1 MRLDPLIRTCLVLTI
16 CSLAQ
21 SAVPDPVIPSTVEE
35 LRSAIQEELEEV
47 GHGSAGIA
55 LVSKDRTIWAAG
67 IGIADPETHRE
78 ADEDSYWRLGSLS
91 KSFVGLAALI
101 LEGRGEL
108 RLTDPVSEL
117 VPEIA
122 IGNRWAIEAPV
133 RLVHLLEHTA
143 GLDEL
148 HLKDYASNDPKP
160 LSLLQG
166 LNHIRDSLY
175 CRWPPGLH
183 FSYCNSGPAVAAYI
197 VQKLSGRPFEE
208 FLAAEILEPLKM
220 TGAGLLPTA
229 DLGARLATG
238 YDVDGRPLPY
248 RHIVV
253 RPSGALSASPTQ
265 MANFVRMLLNRGQL
279 DGRRLVSRESIARLE
294 RSETTRSSS
303 LLPRTGYGLGNS
315 WNSSHGFVFRG
326 HTGSNR
332 GYRARYAYLPDQGL
346 GYCLMIAVGN
356 DDLALRI
363 DHLVSGYLVRN
374 LERPTVPVIDEMPS
388 DIDEWT
394 GYYRPVTPRNESR
407 RYVERLGGVRRIAV
421 TGDDLVV
428 LDLSG
433 HSIEFHPSD
442 SRAFRRE
449 SQPAATLALVQASEG
464 TKYVQ
469 GELGNLR
476 KVSAAVIWC
485 ERAVAGIAGLL
496 MLSSPLWALF
506 WVPLR
511 RLGKHRGRSVAVR
524 LWPLLSVMT
533 ILFSAALLGMPGGG
547 GYARL
552 ADQFGRPSLPAFSF
566 VVLSWAF
573 VLLAV
578 QGLSYAL
585 RIGPSLVGRFA
596 RLHSIAV
603 SSACLVVAAYLLFYR
618 AIGFPT
624 WQ

>member
-1 MRLDPLIRTCLVLTI
+1 MRLNPLIRTCLVFTV

-21 SAVPDPVIPSTVEE
+21 SAVPDPVLPTTVEE
-35 LRSAIQEELEEV
+35 LRSAIREELEEF
-47 GHGSAGIA
+47 GHGSTRIA
-55 LVSKDRTIWAAG
+55 LVSRDRTIWAAG

-101 LEGRGEL
+101 LEERGGL

-122 IGNRWAIEAPV
+122 IGNRWAPEAPV

-148 HLKDYASNDPKP
+148 HLKDYASNDPTP

-183 FSYCNSGPAVAAYI
+183 FSNCNSGPAVAAYI
-197 VQKLSGRPFEE
+197 VQKLSGRPYEE
-208 FLAAEILEPLKM
+208 FLAAEILEPLRM
-220 TGAGLLPTA
+220 AGAGLLPTA
-229 DLGARLATG
+229 DLEARLATG
-238 YDVDGRPLPY
+238 YDVDGKPEPY

-253 RPSGALSASPTQ
+253 RPSGALSASPAQ
-265 MANFVRMLLNRGQL
+265 MSNFVRMLLNRGQL
-279 DGRRLVSRESIARLE
+279 DGRRLVSAESIAKLE

-303 LLPRTGYGLGNS
+303 LQPRTCYGLGNS
-315 WNSSHGFVFRG
+315 WRSSHGFVSRG

-332 GYRARYAYLPDQGL
+332 GYRARYVYLPDQGL

-356 DDLALRI
+356 DELALRI
-363 DHLVSGYLVRN
+363 DHLVSGYLLRN
-374 LERPTVPVIDEMPS
+374 LERPTVPVTHEMPS
-388 DIDEWT
+388 DINEWT

-407 RYVERLGGVRRIAV
+407 RYVERLAGVRRIAV

-442 SRAFRRE
+442 YRAFGRE
-449 SQPAATLALVQASEG
+449 SLPAATLAFVEDTDG
-464 TKYVQ
+464 KKYVQ

-476 KVSAAVIWC
+476 KVSAAIVWG

-496 MLSSPLWALF
+496 MLSSPLWAMF

-511 RLGKHRGRSVAVR
+511 HLGKRNGRPVAVR
-524 LWPLLSVMT
+524 VWPLLSVLT
-533 ILFSAALLGMPGGG
+533 LIVSAAVLGMPGGG

-552 ADQFGRPSLPAFSF
+552 ADQFGRFSLPAFSF

-578 QGLSYAL
+578 QGLRYTSK
-585 RIGPSLVGRFA
+585 IGPSLVGRFA

-603 SSACLVVAAYLLFYR
+603 SSACLIVAAYLLYYR